1 MDQLRNHR
9 RCSLQGFAYLANPAS
24 HEAAHSGAPRL
35 SKFAAPRFRP
45 PPNTQNTNQAQF
57 FSHKPEPPPRP
68 SPLPSR
74 VSRLPPASCV
84 LRLAS
89 CVLRLAPPVS
99 RLASRVSRL
108 ASCVLRLA
116 SCVSRPHQNELSTK
130 TPLIHSVFCSPST
143 TSCIRST
150 KHTRDVA
157 VFILSRCPL
166 LASCG

>member
-68 SPLPSR
+68 S
-74 VSRLPPASCV
+74 RLASCV

-89 CVLRLAPPVS
+89 CVLRLASCVL
-99 RLASRVSRL
+99 RLASCVLCL

-116 SCVSRPHQNELSTK
+116 SRVPTK
-130 TPLIHSVFCSPST
+130 TSYPQKPHLFTAFFRSPST